1 MHNKLSVKFMIMI
14 SWFALTFWSNPATME
29 AFRATIRS
37 NEGSSLLFSDDM
49 VEKESVQ

>member
-1 MHNKLSVKFMIMI
+1 MYNKLLVNIMIMI
-14 SWFALTFWSNPATME
+14 SPFALTFWSNPATMK